1 MTDVA
6 VVTGASSGLGF
17 EIAALLKQRGLD
29 VVGVARRG
37 PDIKGDASRRET
49 AVAALKESRRRG
61 TLKLLVNCAGI
72 GVFHPAGTYTTG
84 EIEEVINSNLVAMIN
99 FCDGFLSTIR
109 ESGGTIVNVMSTAAL
124 VGKPNETVY
133 CAAKWGARGYTEALR
148 AEAKGMRI
156 LAVYPGGMRTPFW
169 SNDPQRA
176 DKFMDPK
183 EIAGAIVDAVFRPGI
198 AVTELVINRP

>member
-1 MTDVA
+1 VPSCSTGTA
-6 VVTGASSGLGF
+6 RSPIRLSRPTVVTS
-17 EIAALLKQRGLD
+17 D
-29 VVGVARRG
+29 
-37 PDIKGDASRRET
+37 RET
-49 AVAALKESRRRG
+49 AVAALNESRRRG

-109 ESGGTIVNVMSTAAL
+109 ENGGMIVNVMSTAAL

-148 AEAKGMRI
+148 AEAKGTRI

-169 SNDPQRA
+169 ARDPKA

-183 EIAGAIVDAVFRPGI
+183 EIAGVIVDAAFRPGI

>member
-17 EIAALLKQRGLD
+17 QIASLLKQRGMN

-49 AVAALKESRRRG
+49 AVSALELAKARG
-61 TLKLLVNCAGI
+61 DVRILVNCAGVGI
-72 GVFHPAGTYTTG
+72 YRPAGQYTHD
-84 EIEEVINSNLVAMIN
+84 EIEQVLSSNLVAMIV
-99 FCDGFLSTIR
+99 FCDAFLGVIR
-109 ESGGTIVNVMSTAAL
+109 ENAGTIVNVMSTAAL
-124 VGKPNETVY
+124 VGKPGETVY

-148 AEAKGMRI
+148 AEAKGTRI

-169 SNDPQRA
+169 RGDA
-176 DKFMDPK
+176 KAETFMDPN
-183 EIAGAIVDAVFRPGI
+183 EVAAVIVDAVFRPPSLQ
-198 AVTELVINRP
+198 VTELVISRP